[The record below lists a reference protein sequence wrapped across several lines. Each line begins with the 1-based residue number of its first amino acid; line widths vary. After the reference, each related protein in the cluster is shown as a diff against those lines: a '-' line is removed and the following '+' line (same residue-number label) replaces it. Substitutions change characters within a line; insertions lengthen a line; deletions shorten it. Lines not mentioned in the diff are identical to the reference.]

1 MPLFG
6 PPDIAK
12 LQAKKDFDG
21 LVKAVGYQKDWH
33 IRSAAATALG
43 QIGDIRAVEPLIA
56 HLGDEAT
63 FVRGSAAAAL
73 GQIGDPRAVEPLIAA
88 LKNFVTRNS
97 AAAALGQIGDPRAVE
112 PLIAALTEFRSI
124 ADVVEMTV
132 LIAAGLGEGGG
143 ANAVRAGVV
152 FLMSGKSQGLAGP
165 SSEVD
170 PRAVEPLTI
179 ALTEKLGFHSVADA
193 LDRLGW
199 TPDKG
204 TTGAAYWMAKGK
216 WDRCAEIGAPAVE
229 VLIAIL
235 EKRGPREERD
245 SFSSWAA
252 AAALGQIGD
261 PRAVGPLIAA
271 LREPRNPNA
280 DANLEFWCAGG
291 EALGI
296 VMRDGLVMMRA
307 HAAEALGKIG
317 DARAVEPLTAASRSG
332 EDAVRQAAAEALS
345 KISGPRAADA
355 SPEDLEQTGVGQTP
369 AVVRYE
375 STDPGK
381 TQRVIELVQDYM
393 QKDHPMDAT
402 MQMLGLGAKRTK
414 PMYRVVQGRVGR
426 ESQPQ
431 IDMMIVGVASCLPG
445 EDVDAR
451 DARRIAELALA
462 AIQHYAALPSVQAFF
477 LLPYRIRTK
486 TVAEGSPIP
495 PEEECAVYSGVEN
508 LLLEIY
514 DELPNGGTITD
525 EVVERK
531 IAQLIRSVD

>member
-12 LQAKKDFDG
+12 LQAKKDFDA
-21 LVKAVGYQKDWH
+21 LVKALGYQKDWH

-56 HLGDEAT
+56 HLGDEAE
-63 FVRGSAAAAL
+63 FVRGPAAAAL

-88 LKNFVTRNS
+88 LKFVVTRNS

-112 PLIAALTEFRSI
+112 PLIAALTDFRSI
-124 ADVVEMTV
+124 PDVVEMTV
-132 LIAAGLGEGGG
+132 MVAAALREGGG
-143 ANAVRAGVV
+143 ANAVRAGVG
-152 FLMSGKSQGLAGP
+152 FLMGGKSQSLAGP
-165 SSEVD
+165 GSDVD
-170 PRAVEPLTI
+170 PRAVEPLAA
-179 ALTEKLGFHSVADA
+179 ALTGRLGFHSVADA

-199 TPDKG
+199 RPDNG
-204 TTGAAYWMAKGK
+204 ATGAAYWMAKGQ

-235 EKRGPREERD
+235 EKRDP
-245 SFSSWAA
+245 FSSWAA

-271 LREPRNPNA
+271 LREWRDPNA
-280 DANLEFWCAGG
+280 DANFEFWRAGG

-307 HAAEALGKIG
+307 RAAEALGKIG
-317 DARAVEPLTAASRSG
+317 DAWAVEPLTAASRSG
-332 EDAVRQAAAEALS
+332 DDVVRQAAAAALS
-345 KISGPRAADA
+345 KIGGPGAADA
-355 SPEDLEQTGVGQTP
+355 SSADLGQAGVGETP
-369 AVVRYE
+369 TVVRFE

-381 TQRVIELVQDYM
+381 TQRIIELAQDYM
-393 QKDHPMDAT
+393 QRDHPKWNPV
-402 MQMLGLGAKRTK
+402 MQDLLGLERTK

-426 ESQPQ
+426 ESQP
-431 IDMMIVGVASCLPG
+431 IDIAIVSVASCLQG
-445 EDVDAR
+445 EDDGAR
-451 DARRIAELALA
+451 DIKRTAELALQ
-462 AIQHYAALPSVQAFF
+462 AIQHYTAIPDVRAFF
-477 LLPYRIRTK
+477 LLPYHMRTK
-486 TVAEGSPIP
+486 TVVEGSPIP

-514 DELPNGGTITD
+514 YELPYGGTITD

-531 IAQLIRSVD
+531 IAQLIRSVS

>member
-6 PPDIAK
+6 PPNIAK
-12 LQAKKDFDG
+12 LEARKDIDA
-21 LVKAVGYQKDWH
+21 LVKALGYQKDWH

-56 HLGDEAT
+56 VLQQDEAT
-63 FVRGSAAAAL
+63 IARESAAAAL
-73 GQIGDPRAVEPLIAA
+73 GQIGDARAVEPLIAMFKVPA
-88 LKNFVTRNS
+88 MTNT
-97 AAAALGQIGDPRAVE
+97 AAAALGQIGDA
-112 PLIAALTEFRSI
+112 
-124 ADVVEMTV
+124 
-132 LIAAGLGEGGG
+132 
-143 ANAVRAGVV
+143 
-152 FLMSGKSQGLAGP
+152 
-165 SSEVD
+165 
-170 PRAVEPLTI
+170 RAVEPLTA
-179 ALTEKLGFHSVADA
+179 ALTEKLGFRSIADA
-193 LDRLGW
+193 LDGLGW
-199 TPDKG
+199 TPDNG
-204 TTGAAYWMAKGK
+204 PTGAAYWVAKDE
-216 WDRCAEIGAPAVE
+216 WDRCVEIGAPAVE
-229 VLIAIL
+229 VLIAVL
-235 EKRGPREERD
+235 KEGGPL
-245 SFSSWAA
+245 SGGPAA
-252 AAALGQIGD
+252 EALGKIGD
-261 PRAVGPLIAA
+261 ARAVEPLIAA
-271 LREPRNPNA
+271 LREPRGRG
-280 DANLEFWCAGG
+280 AGDDFEWLRTSG
-291 EALGI
+291 YGGLATA
-296 VMRDGLVMMRA
+296 MRDAPVIMRA
-307 HAAEALGKIG
+307 RAAEALGKIG

-375 STDPGK
+375 GTDPGK

-402 MQMLGLGAKRTK
+402 MQMLGLSAKRTK

-451 DARRIAELALA
+451 DARGIAELALA

-531 IAQLIRSVD
+531 IAKLIRSVD